1 MLLFADESRLSSV
14 VAWIRGYWRTSV
26 TSTGRIPLARPWK
39 VSPPDPPPLL
49 GSSDRIEKALVFPTT
64 DLRKVSS
71 IHVVSPKGAI
81 RDLDQ

>member
-26 TSTGRIPLARPWK
+26 TSTGRIP
-39 VSPPDPPPLL
+39 
-49 GSSDRIEKALVFPTT
+49 IEKALVFPTT